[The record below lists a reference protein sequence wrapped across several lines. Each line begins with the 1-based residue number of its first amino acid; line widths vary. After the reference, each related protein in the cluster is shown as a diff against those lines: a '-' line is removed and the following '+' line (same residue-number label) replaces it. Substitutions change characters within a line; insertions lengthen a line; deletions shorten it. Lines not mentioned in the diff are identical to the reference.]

1 MQESVMIYTTLI
13 YKSTNLQFFKP
24 IQEQILFKNKKKKM
38 QEHDQENREKKET
51 NTFGLVVIFESLF
64 PKTARLTDHHVF
76 SLSLFLFFSYFHAI
90 IVKECSKE
98 ENVSFYNS
106 LSLCSETHAPSGL
119 CVCIAVVAPTLLLL
133 GENGPSLFNGA
144 NYGSLTSHLLLFSF
158 CLLYYSKLKVKK

>member
-1 MQESVMIYTTLI
+1 MQESVMIFTTFI

-24 IQEQILFKNKKKKM
+24 VQEQRLFKKKKKM

-106 LSLCSETHAPSGL
+106 LSLSVLRLTRRRVSVFASLLWLPLSSSWEKMDLL
-119 CVCIAVVAPTLLLL
+119 CLMELIMAL
-133 GENGPSLFNGA
+133 
-144 NYGSLTSHLLLFSF
+144 
-158 CLLYYSKLKVKK
+158 